1 LLIENSIVYSSKE
14 MREKMIT
21 DVTNPKF
28 NIASIP
34 PMQRTVPMYQLV
46 RAREGGL
53 ITQDEFLDIACN
65 QWYIQVKASKV
76 K

>member
-1 LLIENSIVYSSKE
+1 

-34 PMQRTVPMYQLV
+34 PMQRTVPMYQLI
-46 RAREGGL
+46 RARDGGL
-53 ITQDEFLDIACN
+53 ITQGEMVDIMCS
-65 QWYIQVKASKV
+65 QWHIQFKAAKL

>member
-1 LLIENSIVYSSKE
+1 

-34 PMQRTVPMYQLV
+34 PMQRTIPMYQLL
-46 RAREGGL
+46 RARDRGL
-53 ITQDEFLDIACN
+53 ITQDEMTDIMCS
-65 QWYIQVKASKV
+65 QWHIQVKASKL

>member
-1 LLIENSIVYSSKE
+1 

-28 NIASIP
+28 NIVN
-34 PMQRTVPMYQLV
+34 VPFDNRFQCMEQIWD
-46 RAREGGL
+46 ARDKGFISHNEA
-53 ITQDEFLDIACN
+53 LDIVCN
-65 QWYIQVKASKV
+65 QWYIQVKAAKL

>member
-1 LLIENSIVYSSKE
+1 

-34 PMQRTVPMYQLV
+34 PMQRTIPMYQLL
-46 RAREGGL
+46 RARDGGL
-53 ITQDEFLDIACN
+53 ITQDEMTDIMCS
-65 QWYIQVKASKV
+65 QWHIQVKVSKLI
-76 K
+76 KK

>member
-1 LLIENSIVYSSKE
+1 

-34 PMQRTVPMYQLV
+34 PMQRTIPMYQLL
-46 RAREGGL
+46 RARDRGS
-53 ITQDEFLDIACN
+53 ITQDEMTDIMCS
-65 QWYIQVKASKV
+65 QWHIQVKASKL